1 MVILV
6 INCGSSSL
14 KFQLMDMSNESV
26 LAKGLCERIGAGGH
40 IKYDGNGEAV
50 DKDVDFPDHV
60 AAFNEVKKLLTEG
73 STKVVDQDGIDAI
86 GHRVV
91 QGGDIFQHSVIIDDS
106 VEEAINSLAPL
117 APLHNK
123 AHLQGID
130 AARTAFGEDIPQ
142 VAVFDNA
149 FHSTMPQK
157 VYTYPLPYEFLEKY
171 KVRKYGFH
179 GTSHRYV
186 SSKLHELHPEYHK
199 VITCHLG
206 NGSSLCAILD
216 GESIDTTMGLTPL
229 GGFMMGTRSGNVD
242 PAIIPY
248 LQKQA
253 GYTPDEIDEILNKK
267 SGFLGVS
274 GVSGD
279 VRDVEKAAK
288 KGNLRAQLAIDIFT
302 YQVAKLIASFT
313 VSLHGLDALVFTAG
327 IGENDARI
335 RRAICAQLDYLGVQI
350 DGLRNDH
357 VPHGVPAKIHAPGSK
372 VGIYVIPTNEELTIA
387 RDTRDLVDII
397 RDPADEIDQTEVLYN
412 HIEG

>member
-1 MVILV
+1 MLILV

-14 KFQLMDMSNESV
+14 KFQLMDMEDESV

-40 IKYDGNGEAV
+40 IKYEGNGQSV
-50 DKDVDFPDHV
+50 DYDVDFPDHV

-73 STKVVDQDGIDAI
+73 ETKVVGEGGIDAI

-91 QGGDIFQHSVIIDDS
+91 QGGDIFQHSVIIDDE
-106 VEEAINSLAPL
+106 VEDAIDSLAPL

-123 AHLQGID
+123 AHLQGIR
-130 AARTAFGEDIPQ
+130 AASAAFGEDIPQ

-149 FHSTMPQK
+149 FHSTMPPK
-157 VYTYPLPYEFLEKY
+157 VYTYPIPYEFLEQY

-186 SSKLHELHPEYHK
+186 SMKLHEMHPEYRK

-206 NGSSLCAILD
+206 NGSSLCAIRN

-229 GGFMMGTRSGNVD
+229 GGFMMGTRSGNID
-242 PAIIPY
+242 PAVIPY

-335 RRAICAQLDYLGVQI
+335 RRLICGQLDYMGVYL

-357 VPHGVPAKIHAPGSK
+357 VPQGKPAKIHADGSK

-387 RDTRDLVDII
+387 RDTRDLVNFI
-397 RDPADEIDQTEVLYN
+397 RNPGNEIDDAEVLYDKV
-412 HIEG
+412 

>member
-14 KFQLMDMSNESV
+14 KFQLMNMEDETV

-40 IKYDGNGEAV
+40 IQYEGNGQKV
-50 DKDVDFPDHV
+50 DTDVDFPDHT
-60 AAFNEVKKLLTEG
+60 AAFTAVKQLLTGGE
-73 STKVVDQDGIDAI
+73 TKVVEPQNIDAI
-86 GHRVV
+86 GHRIV
-91 QGGDIFQHSVIIDDS
+91 QGGDLFQHSVIIDKS
-106 VEEAINSLAPL
+106 VEEGIQELAPL
-117 APLHNK
+117 APLHNP
-123 AHLQGID
+123 AHLQGIR
-130 AARTAFGEDIPQ
+130 AARAAFGEDIPQ

-186 SSKLHELHPEYHK
+186 SAKLHEAHPEYRK

-206 NGSSLCAILD
+206 NGSSLCAIRN
-216 GESIDTTMGLTPL
+216 GRSIDTTMGLTPL

-242 PAIIPY
+242 PAVIPY

-253 GYTPDEIDEILNKK
+253 GYTPDEIDTILNKK

-279 VRDVEKAAK
+279 VRDVEKASRS
-288 KGNLRAQLAIDIFT
+288 GNLRAQLALDIFT

-327 IGENDARI
+327 IGENDANI
-335 RRAICAQLDYLGVQI
+335 RRAICGQLDYMGVYL

-357 VPHGVPAKIHAPGSK
+357 VPHGKPARIHAEGSK

-387 RDTRDLVDII
+387 RDTRDLVNII
-397 RDPADEIDQTEVLYN
+397 RNPVKDAIDDTEVLYSQS
-412 HIEG
+412 

>member
-1 MVILV
+1 
-6 INCGSSSL
+6 
-14 KFQLMDMSNESV
+14 
-26 LAKGLCERIGAGGH
+26 
-40 IKYDGNGEAV
+40 
-50 DKDVDFPDHV
+50 
-60 AAFNEVKKLLTEG
+60 
-73 STKVVDQDGIDAI
+73 
-86 GHRVV
+86 
-91 QGGDIFQHSVIIDDS
+91 
-106 VEEAINSLAPL
+106 
-117 APLHNK
+117 
-123 AHLQGID
+123 
-130 AARTAFGEDIPQ
+130 
-142 VAVFDNA
+142 
-149 FHSTMPQK
+149 MPQK
-157 VYTYPLPYEFLEKY
+157 VYTYPLPYEFLEKF

-186 SSKLHELHPEYHK
+186 SSKLHELHPEYRK

>member
-1 MVILV
+1 MLILV

-14 KFQLMDMSNESV
+14 KFQLMDMEDESV

-40 IKYDGNGEAV
+40 IKYEGNGHVA
-50 DKDVDFPDHV
+50 DYDVDFPDHV

-73 STKVVDQDGIDAI
+73 ETKVVGEDGIDAI

-91 QGGDIFQHSVIIDDS
+91 QGGDIFQHSVIIDEK
-106 VEEAINSLAPL
+106 VEEDIDSLAPL

-123 AHLQGID
+123 AHLQGIR
-130 AARTAFGEDIPQ
+130 AAEAAFGKDVPQ

-149 FHSTMPQK
+149 FHSTMPPK
-157 VYTYPLPYEFLEKY
+157 VYTYPIPYEFLEKY

-186 SSKLHELHPEYHK
+186 SMKLHEKYPEYRK

-206 NGSSLCAILD
+206 NGSSLCAIRD

-229 GGFMMGTRSGNVD
+229 GGFMMGTRSGNID
-242 PAIIPY
+242 PAVIPY

-253 GYTPDEIDEILNKK
+253 GYSPDEIDEILNKK

-327 IGENDARI
+327 IGENDAKI
-335 RRAICAQLDYLGVQI
+335 RRAICAQLDYMGVYI
-350 DGLRNDH
+350 DGLRNDNI
-357 VPHGVPAKIHAPGSK
+357 PHGKPAKIHADGSK

-387 RDTRDLVDII
+387 RDTRDLVNII
-397 RDPADEIDQTEVLYN
+397 RNPDNEIDDAEVLYDKV
-412 HIEG
+412 